1 MIKEKMAGNANT
13 TTIEGGVLMTH
24 FDYLDYYLRTHLT
37 YSKQTIKAY
46 RSDLRQTKKNCVEW
60 SMKSLQTYFDQLIQQ
75 YKPATAMRR
84 YHALMALGN
93 ELVRAKRIKV
103 NPMKQVRPI
112 VHQHIQQREHHL
124 LEDTIQTIRKIDHPT
139 YRFFFEL
146 ISQTGLRFMEARL
159 LSIEDIQFATLT
171 LLVRHG
177 KGRRLRTVPLG
188 DKLAHKLQA
197 FLNGRTTGLVFRSVR
212 GQAINEQQARDTLRK
227 QSLAT
232 RGRPL
237 HPHDLRV
244 SFATYLY
251 QTGNRKL
258 LEIQRLLG
266 HGSSRTT
273 EGYILTEETKLQKV
287 IDALSA

>member
-1 MIKEKMAGNANT
+1 
-13 TTIEGGVLMTH
+13 MTH
-24 FDYLDYYLRTHLT
+24 YDYLARYLLTHVS

-46 RSDLRQTKKNCVEW
+46 RSDLRQMKTNHVEW
-60 SMKSLQTYFDQLIQQ
+60 SVKSLQTYFDLLIQQ

-84 YHALMALGN
+84 YHALTALGN
-93 ELVRAKRIKV
+93 ELVRAKRLKN
-103 NPMKQVRPI
+103 NPMRQVRPI
-112 VHQHIQQREHHL
+112 VHQQIQQRERHP
-124 LEDTIQTIRKIDHPT
+124 LEEAIQTIRQINHPT
-139 YRFFFEL
+139 YRLFFEL

-159 LSIEDIQFATLT
+159 LSIEDIQFGTLT

-188 DKLAHKLQA
+188 EGLVSKLRT
-197 FLNGRTTGLVFRSVR
+197 FLEGRKTGLVFQSVR
-212 GQAINEQQARDTLRK
+212 GKAINEQSARDTLRK

-244 SFATYLY
+244 ALATHLY
-251 QTGNRKL
+251 QVEDCKL
-258 LEIQRLLG
+258 IEIQRLLG

-273 EGYILTEETKLQKV
+273 EGYILSRETRLQQ
-287 IDALSA
+287 IMNTLSASAG

>member
-1 MIKEKMAGNANT
+1 MN
-13 TTIEGGVLMTH
+13 H
-24 FDYLDYYLRTHLT
+24 FDYLEWYLFSHTT
-37 YSKQTIKAY
+37 YSVCTIKAY
-46 RSDLRQTKKNCVEW
+46 RSDLRQMKKNSVEW
-60 SMKSLQTYFDQLIQQ
+60 SVHSLQLYFNQMIAH
-75 YKPATAMRR
+75 YKPATAIRR
-84 YHALMALGN
+84 YHALTALGN
-93 ELVRAKRIKV
+93 QLVRAKRLKA

-112 VHQHIQQREHHL
+112 VHQHVQQREHHP
-124 LEDTIQTIRKIDHPT
+124 LEEVIQTIRQINHPM
-139 YRFFFEL
+139 YRLFFEL

-159 LSIEDIQFATLT
+159 LSIEDIQFATST

-188 DKLAHKLQA
+188 ERLVHKLQV
-197 FLNGRTTGLVFRSVR
+197 FLGGRTTGLVFRSIR
-212 GQAINEQQARDTLRK
+212 GQAINEQQARDILRK

-251 QTGNRKL
+251 QSGNCKL

-266 HGSSRTT
+266 HSSSRTT
-273 EGYILTEETKLQKV
+273 EGYILSQDTRLQHI

>member
-1 MIKEKMAGNANT
+1 
-13 TTIEGGVLMTH
+13 MTH
-24 FDYLDYYLRTHLT
+24 YDYLEQYLLTHVS

-46 RSDLRQTKKNCVEW
+46 RSDLRQMKTNYVEW
-60 SMKSLQTYFDQLIQQ
+60 SVKSLQTYFDVLIQQ

-84 YHALMALGN
+84 YHALTALGH

-112 VHQHIQQREHHL
+112 IHQAVQQRAYHP
-124 LEDTIQTIRKIDHPT
+124 LEEVMETIRHIHHPT
-139 YRFFFEL
+139 YRLFFEL

-159 LSIEDIQFATLT
+159 LSIEDIQLDGLT

-177 KGRRLRTVPLG
+177 KGRRLRTIPLG
-188 DKLAHKLQA
+188 MNLVNRLRT
-197 FLNGRTTGLVFRSVR
+197 FLGGRTTGLVFQSVR
-212 GQAINEQQARDTLRK
+212 GHAINEQSARDALRK
-227 QSLAT
+227 QSLSL

-244 SFATYLY
+244 AFATHLY
-251 QTGNRKL
+251 QIAGCTL
-258 LEIQRLLG
+258 VEIQRLLG

-273 EGYILTEETKLQKV
+273 EGYILSRETRLQQ
-287 IDALSA
+287 IMNTLSASAG

>member
-1 MIKEKMAGNANT
+1 MI
-13 TTIEGGVLMTH
+13 H
-24 FDYLDYYLRTHLT
+24 YDYLECYLLAHIT

-46 RSDLRQTKKNCVEW
+46 RSDLRQMKKNFVEW
-60 SMKSLQTYFDQLIQQ
+60 SVKSLQTYFDQLIQQ
-75 YKPATAMRR
+75 YKPTTVMRR

-93 ELVRAKRIKV
+93 ELVRVKRLKV

-112 VHQHIQQREHHL
+112 VHQHIQQREHHP
-124 LEDTIQTIRKIDHPT
+124 LEESIQTIRQINHPT
-139 YRFFFEL
+139 YRVFFEL

-159 LSIEDIQFATLT
+159 LSIEDIQFAKST

-188 DKLAHKLQA
+188 EKLAHKLQA
-197 FLNGRTTGLVFRSVR
+197 FLGGRTAGLVFRSIR
-212 GQAINEQQARDTLRK
+212 GQAINEQQARDILCK

-251 QTGNRKL
+251 QSGNCKL

-266 HGSSRTT
+266 HSSSRTT
-273 EGYILTEETKLQKV
+273 EGYILSQETKLQQV

>member
-1 MIKEKMAGNANT
+1 
-13 TTIEGGVLMTH
+13 MTH
-24 FDYLDYYLRTHLT
+24 IDYLDHYLLTHIT
-37 YSKQTIKAY
+37 YSKHTVKAY
-46 RSDLRQTKKNCVEW
+46 RSDLRQMKMSHVEW
-60 SMKSLQTYFDQLIQQ
+60 SVKSLQMYFDQLIQQ

-93 ELVRAKRIKV
+93 ELVRVKRLKA

-112 VHQHIQQREHHL
+112 VHQHIQQREHHP
-124 LEDTIQTIRKIDHPT
+124 LEETIQTIRQIEHPT
-139 YRFFFEL
+139 YRLFFEL

-159 LSIEDIQFATLT
+159 LSIEDIQFGTLT

-177 KGRRLRTVPLG
+177 KGRRLRTIPLG
-188 DKLAHKLQA
+188 EGLVSKLRT
-197 FLNGRTTGLVFRSVR
+197 FLAGRTTGLVFQSIR
-212 GQAINEQQARDTLRK
+212 GKAINEQSARDVLRQ
-227 QSLAT
+227 QSLT
-232 RGRPL
+232 TCGRPL

-273 EGYILTEETKLQKV
+273 EGYILTEETKLQH
-287 IDALSA
+287 IINALSA

>member
-1 MIKEKMAGNANT
+1 
-13 TTIEGGVLMTH
+13 MTH
-24 FDYLDYYLRTHLT
+24 YDYLEHYLFTHST
-37 YSKQTIKAY
+37 YSKKTIKAY
-46 RSDLRQTKKNCVEW
+46 RSDLRQMKTSHVEW
-60 SMKSLQTYFDQLIQQ
+60 SVKSLQMYFDQLIKQ

-112 VHQHIQQREHHL
+112 VHQYIQQREYHP
-124 LEDTIQTIRKIDHPT
+124 LEETIQTIRQIDHPT
-139 YRFFFEL
+139 YRLFFEL

-159 LSIEDIQFATLT
+159 LSIEDIQFEELT

-188 DKLAHKLQA
+188 ERLADKLQV
-197 FLNGRTTGLVFRSVR
+197 FLEGRTTGIVFQSVR
-212 GQAINEQQARDTLRK
+212 GKAINEQSARDALRK
-227 QSLAT
+227 QSLAA

-251 QTGNRKL
+251 QTRNRKL

-266 HGSSRTT
+266 HGSSQTT
-273 EGYILTEETKLQKV
+273 EGYILSQETKLQHI

>member
-1 MIKEKMAGNANT
+1 
-13 TTIEGGVLMTH
+13 MTH
-24 FDYLDYYLRTHLT
+24 FSYLEHYLVSHMI

-46 RSDLRQTKKNCVEW
+46 RSDLRQMKKLCVEW
-60 SMKSLQTYFDQLIQQ
+60 SVKSLQMYFDQLIQH

-84 YHALMALGN
+84 YHALTALGN
-93 ELVRAKRIKV
+93 ELVRAKRLKA

-112 VHQHIQQREHHL
+112 IHQQIQQREHHP
-124 LEDTIQTIRKIDHPT
+124 LEEVIQTIRQINHPT
-139 YRFFFEL
+139 YRLFFEL

-159 LSIEDIQFATLT
+159 LSIEDIQLDGLT

-188 DKLAHKLQA
+188 VNLVNRLRN
-197 FLNGRTTGLVFRSVR
+197 FLSGRTTGLVFRSVR
-212 GQAINEQQARDTLRK
+212 GQAINEQSARDALRK
-227 QSLAT
+227 QSLAM

-244 SFATYLY
+244 AFATHLY
-251 QTGNRKL
+251 QIADCTL
-258 LEIQRLLG
+258 VEIQRLLG

-273 EGYILTEETKLQKV
+273 EGYILSRETRLQQ
-287 IDALSA
+287 IMNTLSASAD

>member
-1 MIKEKMAGNANT
+1 
-13 TTIEGGVLMTH
+13 MTH
-24 FDYLDYYLRTHLT
+24 VEYLDHYLLTHTT

-46 RSDLRQTKKNCVEW
+46 RSDLRQMKKYCVEW
-60 SMKSLQTYFDQLIQQ
+60 SVKSLQTYFDQLIQQ
-75 YKPATAMRR
+75 HKPATAIRR

-93 ELVRAKRIKV
+93 ELVRVKRLKA

-112 VHQHIQQREHHL
+112 VHQHVQQREHHP
-124 LEDTIQTIRKIDHPT
+124 LEEAIQTIRQISHPT
-139 YRFFFEL
+139 YRLFFEL

-188 DKLAHKLQA
+188 EKLANKLRA
-197 FLNGRTTGLVFRSVR
+197 FLGGRKTGLVFRSAR
-212 GQAINEQQARDTLRK
+212 GQAINEQEARDTLRK
-227 QSLAT
+227 KSLAT
-232 RGRPL
+232 YGRPL

-251 QTGNRKL
+251 QTGDCRL

-273 EGYILTEETKLQKV
+273 EGYILSQETKLQHI

>member
-1 MIKEKMAGNANT
+1 
-13 TTIEGGVLMTH
+13 MTH
-24 FDYLDYYLRTHLT
+24 FSYLEHYLVSHLT

-46 RSDLRQTKKNCVEW
+46 RSDLRQMKKYFVEW
-60 SMKSLQTYFDQLIQQ
+60 SGKSLQAYFDQLIQC

-84 YHALMALGN
+84 YHALMALGH
-93 ELVRAKRIKV
+93 ELVRAKRLKV
-103 NPMKQVRPI
+103 NPMQQVRPI
-112 VHQHIQQREHHL
+112 VHQHIQQREHHP
-124 LEDTIQTIRKIDHPT
+124 LEETIQTIRQITDPT
-139 YRFFFEL
+139 YRLFFEL

-159 LSIEDIQFATLT
+159 LSIEDLQFETST

-188 DKLAHKLQA
+188 ERLASKLRT
-197 FLNGRTTGLVFRSVR
+197 FLAERTTGLVFRSVR

-227 QSLAT
+227 KSLDT
-232 RGRPL
+232 HGRPL

-273 EGYILTEETKLQKV
+273 EGYILTEETQLQQV
-287 IDALSA
+287 INALSA

>member
-1 MIKEKMAGNANT
+1 
-13 TTIEGGVLMTH
+13 MTH
-24 FDYLDYYLRTHLT
+24 YDYLERYLFTHFI

-46 RSDLRQTKKNCVEW
+46 RSDLRQMKKFSVEW
-60 SMKSLQTYFDQLIQQ
+60 SVKSLQTYFDQLIQQ
-75 YKPATAMRR
+75 YKPATVMRR
-84 YHALMALGN
+84 YHALMALGH

-112 VHQHIQQREHHL
+112 VHQHIQQREYHP
-124 LEDTIQTIRKIDHPT
+124 LEETIQTIRQIDHPT
-139 YRFFFEL
+139 YRLFFEL

-159 LSIEDIQFATLT
+159 LSIEDIQLDDLT

-188 DKLAHKLQA
+188 VNLVNRLRT
-197 FLNGRTTGLVFRSVR
+197 FLCGRTTGLVFRSVR
-212 GQAINEQQARDTLRK
+212 GHAINEQSARDALRK
-227 QSLAT
+227 QSLSL

-244 SFATYLY
+244 AFATHLY
-251 QTGNRKL
+251 QTESCTL
-258 LEIQRLLG
+258 VEIQRLLG

-273 EGYILTEETKLQKV
+273 EGYILSRETRLQQ
-287 IDALSA
+287 IMNTLSASAG

>member
-1 MIKEKMAGNANT
+1 
-13 TTIEGGVLMTH
+13 MTH
-24 FDYLDYYLRTHLT
+24 FSYLEHYLITHKT
-37 YSKQTIKAY
+37 YSKLTVKAY
-46 RSDLRQTKKNCVEW
+46 RSDLRQMKKKCVEW
-60 SMKSLQTYFDQLIQQ
+60 SVKSLQMYFDQLIQH

-84 YHALMALGN
+84 YHALTALGN
-93 ELVRAKRIKV
+93 ELVRAKRLKV

-112 VHQHIQQREHHL
+112 VHQQIQQREHHP
-124 LEDTIQTIRKIDHPT
+124 LEEVIQTIRQINHPT
-139 YRFFFEL
+139 YRLFFEL

-159 LSIEDIQFATLT
+159 LSIEDIQFATST

-188 DKLAHKLQA
+188 ERLVHKLQV
-197 FLNGRTTGLVFRSVR
+197 FLGGRTTGLVFRSIR
-212 GQAINEQQARDTLRK
+212 GQAINEQQAREILRK

-244 SFATYLY
+244 SFATHLY
-251 QTGNRKL
+251 QTGDCRL
-258 LEIQRLLG
+258 LEIQQLLG
-266 HGSSRTT
+266 HSSSRTT
-273 EGYILTEETKLQKV
+273 EGYILSQDTRLQHI

>member
-1 MIKEKMAGNANT
+1 
-13 TTIEGGVLMTH
+13 MTH
-24 FDYLDYYLRTHLT
+24 FSYLEHYLVSHLT

-46 RSDLRQTKKNCVEW
+46 RSDLRQMKKYCVEW
-60 SMKSLQTYFDQLIQQ
+60 SVKSLQLYFDQLIQQ

-84 YHALMALGN
+84 YHALMALGH

-112 VHQHIQQREHHL
+112 VHQHVQQREHHL
-124 LEDTIQTIRKIDHPT
+124 LEEAIQTIRQINHPT
-139 YRFFFEL
+139 YRLFFEL

-159 LSIEDIQFATLT
+159 LSIEDIQFTTST
-171 LLVRHG
+171 LLVRNG

-188 DKLAHKLQA
+188 EGLVSKLRT
-197 FLNGRTTGLVFRSVR
+197 FLAGRTTGLVFQSVR
-212 GQAINEQQARDTLRK
+212 GKAINEQAARNTLRK

-232 RGRPL
+232 CGRPL

-273 EGYILTEETKLQKV
+273 EGYILTEETKLQH
-287 IDALSA
+287 IINALSA